1 MGQRANIELAEMRND
16 DLLRAVREVVANYD
30 VETDYEAV
38 LLAIN
43 SPSKRYWCTASAAAK
58 ALWRL
63 AKGDTLPE
71 MRPTSRERYQSLYDL
86 YLRMREED
94 QYKGKSIYYIS
105 CLLVEQPAPK
115 FFLTPKTAEKIYH
128 KWRKKR
134 LCERLAQ
141 M

>member
-16 DLLRAVREVVANYD
+16 DLLRAVREAVANND
-30 VETDYEAV
+30 VATDYEAI
-38 LLAIN
+38 LIAIN
-43 SPSKRYWCTASAAAK
+43 SPSKRYWCTSSAAAK

-63 AKGDTLPE
+63 SKGDPLAE
-71 MRPTSRERYQSLYDL
+71 MRPTSRERYQSLYEL
-86 YLRMREED
+86 YLQMREER

-115 FFLTPKTAEKIYH
+115 FFLTPKTAEKIYRR
-128 KWRKKR
+128 WRKKR
-134 LCERLAQ
+134 LREHLAR